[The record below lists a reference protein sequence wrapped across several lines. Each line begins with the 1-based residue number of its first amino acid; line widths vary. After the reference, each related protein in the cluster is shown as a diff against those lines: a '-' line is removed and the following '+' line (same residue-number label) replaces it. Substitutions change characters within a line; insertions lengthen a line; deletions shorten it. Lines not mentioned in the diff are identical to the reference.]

1 MKLTEFEEKELRS
14 KKGSDRIQINNI
26 LCAVCVAA
34 LSVLLGVS
42 IGKQSSWTIG
52 QLAVAIPFLVTSSLS
67 YAKVAYR
74 SSNEAKRWDTLG
86 WLGHSIGY
94 TAILNSTGI
103 LLYDRGFVQVAWV
116 FLGVVVWL
124 FLIYSVV
131 DVHAKRKRWKEKLL
145 KLSFYFALLF
155 IGLVLPI
162 VAGWV

>member
-1 MKLTEFEEKELRS
+1 VRGRVVRASGGFNRKTKFV
-14 KKGSDRIQINNI
+14 DD
-26 LCAVCVAA
+26 
-34 LSVLLGVS
+34 
-42 IGKQSSWTIG
+42 WTISRG
-52 QLAVAIPFLVTSSLS
+52 DSLPRNFIALS

-103 LLYDRGFVQVAWV
+103 LLYGRGFVQVAWM
-116 FLGVVVWL
+116 FLGVVVSL
-124 FLIYSVV
+124 FLIYSIV

-145 KLSFYFALLF
+145 KLLFYFALLF

-162 VAGWV
+162 VAGWA